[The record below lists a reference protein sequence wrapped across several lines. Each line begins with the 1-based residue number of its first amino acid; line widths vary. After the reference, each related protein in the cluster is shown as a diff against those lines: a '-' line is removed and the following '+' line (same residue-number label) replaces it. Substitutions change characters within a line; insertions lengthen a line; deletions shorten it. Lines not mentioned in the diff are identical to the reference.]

1 MHQVL
6 KHSDVTRMK
15 KKEWKF
21 QKKQKETKEKSV
33 TTLHAQ
39 DATIGH
45 TTRYL
50 GTGNITPLRSEIER
64 EDSEVGGLQE
74 LLWSHERIFCSY
86 RDSKMACCLG
96 SNAFFGPLWV
106 FILLSVVPR
115 EEGIGEN
122 HNCENRRGWVLI
134 PSLSQTKMK
143 NQYGGRSSF
152 VHISI

>member
-1 MHQVL
+1 MNDNS
-6 KHSDVTRMK
+6 KRNKKRWK
-15 KKEWKF
+15 KKAVKVATE
-21 QKKQKETKEKSV
+21 

-39 DATIGH
+39 DATTGH

-50 GTGNITPLRSEIER
+50 GTGNITPHRSEIER
-64 EDSEVGGLQE
+64 EDSEVGGLRE

-86 RDSKMACCLG
+86 RDSKMAFCLDLM
-96 SNAFFGPLWV
+96 FFGPLWV
-106 FILLSVVPR
+106 SILLSVVPR

-122 HNCENRRGWVLI
+122 HNCENRRGWVLM